1 MSTSDLLSQEEIEA
15 LLNSV
20 EEGDFEPEA
29 EVESIAEEVDAREVV
44 KPYDF
49 NTQERVVQRRH
60 IRTLEMINDRF
71 SNSLRTSLFKLL
83 HRSPEI
89 FVSGIQFQ
97 KFSDFMD
104 RLRTPTNLNIVRIS
118 PLRGRALIVMDPYFV
133 FTVVDN
139 FFGGNG
145 QYDHNSQGREF
156 TRTEMRVIQKIL
168 DMIFKDL
175 KDAWEPVLAINFEY
189 LNSEINPNY
198 AAIVGVDDY
207 VMITTV
213 NIALEG
219 GGGDINILMPY
230 AMIEPIKGLLESVG
244 VDSTESDTQ
253 WRVALRN
260 EVMEAKLKVN
270 TQLVEKNLP
279 ISDILRLKKGDI
291 IPIDMPKTLS
301 LKAEG
306 VSVFTCRPCTS
317 EGHYAVQIID
327 KIVRTESV

>member
-20 EEGDFEPEA
+20 DDGDFESET
-29 EVESIAEEVDAREVV
+29 ESVIEEFHEQSNV
-44 KPYDF
+44 KAYDF
-49 NTQERVVQRRH
+49 SSQERVVQRRH
-60 IRTLEMINDRF
+60 VRTLEMINDRF
-71 SNSLRTSLFKLL
+71 SNSFRTSLFKLL

-156 TRTEMRVIQKIL
+156 TRTEMRVIRKIL
-168 DMIFKDL
+168 DMVFKDL
-175 KDAWEPVLAINFEY
+175 QEAWEPVLAINFEY
-189 LNSEINPNY
+189 LSSEINPNY
-198 AAIVGVDDY
+198 AAIIGVDDY
-207 VMITTV
+207 VMITTI

-219 GGGDINILMPY
+219 GGGDINILIPY
-230 AMIEPIKGLLESVG
+230 AMIEPIRGLLDTFG
-244 VDSTESDTQ
+244 DDNAESDMH
-253 WRVALRN
+253 WKAALRN
-260 EVMEAKLKVN
+260 EVMEAKLNVN
-270 TQLVEKNLP
+270 SLLVEKNLS
-279 ISDILRLKKGDI
+279 ISDVLRLKKGDI
-291 IPIDMPKTLS
+291 IPIDIPKTLS

-306 VSVFTCRPCTS
+306 VPIFTARPCTS
-317 EGHYAVQIID
+317 EGYYAVQIID
-327 KIVRTESV
+327 KILRSESA

>member
-20 EEGDFEPEA
+20 DDGDFEPEP
-29 EVESIAEEVDAREVV
+29 ESVAEEVQPQERV
-44 KPYDF
+44 KLYDF
-49 NTQERVVQRRH
+49 NSQERVVQRRH

-71 SNSLRTSLFKLL
+71 SNSFRTSLFKLL

-156 TRTEMRVIQKIL
+156 TRTEMRVILKIL
-168 DMIFKDL
+168 DMVFKDL

-189 LNSEINPNY
+189 LSSEINPNY

-207 VMITTV
+207 VMITTI

-219 GGGDINILMPY
+219 GGGDINILIPY
-230 AMIEPIKGLLESVG
+230 AMIEPIKGLLDSVG
-244 VDSTESDTQ
+244 EDSAESDTQ
-253 WRVALRN
+253 WRGALRN
-260 EVMEAKLKVN
+260 EVMEAKLNIN
-270 TQLVEKNLP
+270 TLLAEKNLS
-279 ISDILRLKKGDI
+279 INDILRLKKGDI
-291 IPIDMPKTLS
+291 IPIDMPRTLS

-306 VSVFTCRPCTS
+306 VPVFTCKPCTS
-317 EGHYAVQIID
+317 EGYYAVQIVD
-327 KIVRTESV
+327 KIVRTESA

>member
-1 MSTSDLLSQEEIEA
+1 MLSQEEIEA

-20 EEGDFEPEA
+20 DDGDFEPET
-29 EVESIAEEVDAREVV
+29 ETVTEEFQYQDSV
-44 KPYDF
+44 KTYDF
-49 NTQERVVQRRH
+49 SSQERVVQRRH

-71 SNSLRTSLFKLL
+71 SNSFRTSLFKLL

-104 RLRTPTNLNIVRIS
+104 RLRSPTNLNIIRIS

-156 TRTEMRVIQKIL
+156 TRTEMRVIRKIL
-168 DMIFKDL
+168 DMVFKDL
-175 KDAWEPVLAINFEY
+175 KEAWEPVLGINFEY
-189 LNSEINPNY
+189 LGSEINPNY
-198 AAIVGVDDY
+198 AAIIGVDEY

-230 AMIEPIKGLLESVG
+230 AMIEPIKGLL
-244 VDSTESDTQ
+244 DSIGDDRAESDVQ
-253 WRVALRN
+253 WRAALRN
-260 EVMEAKLKVN
+260 EVMEAKLTVN
-270 TQLVEKNLP
+270 SLLAEKNLS
-279 ISDILRLKKGDI
+279 INDILRLKKGDI

-306 VSVFTCRPCTS
+306 VPVFMCKPCTS
-317 EGHYAVQIID
+317 EGYYAVQIVD
-327 KIVRTESV
+327 KIVRAESV

>member
-20 EEGDFEPEA
+20 DDGDFESET
-29 EVESIAEEVDAREVV
+29 ESVIEEFHYQDSV
-44 KPYDF
+44 KAYDF
-49 NTQERVVQRRH
+49 SSQERVVQRRH

-71 SNSLRTSLFKLL
+71 SNSFRTSLFKLL

-104 RLRTPTNLNIVRIS
+104 RLRTPTNLNILRIS

-156 TRTEMRVIQKIL
+156 TRTEMRVIRKIL
-168 DMIFKDL
+168 DMVFKDL

-189 LNSEINPNY
+189 LGSEINPNY
-198 AAIVGVDDY
+198 AAIIGVDDY

-219 GGGDINILMPY
+219 GGGDINILIPY
-230 AMIEPIKGLLESVG
+230 AMIEPIKGLL
-244 VDSTESDTQ
+244 DSIGDDRAESDMQ
-253 WRVALRN
+253 WRTALRN
-260 EVMEAKLKVN
+260 EVMEAKLNVN
-270 TQLVEKNLP
+270 SLLVEKNLS
-279 ISDILRLKKGDI
+279 INDILRLKKGDI

-306 VSVFTCRPCTS
+306 VPVFTCKPCTS
-317 EGHYAVQIID
+317 EGYYAVQIID
-327 KIVRTESV
+327 KIVRAESV